1 MDINHPRFPS
11 KTTFISIETLHQNL
25 NRYEKINL
33 NHPFNRRSGGGLG
46 AEARQENREIGEALQ
61 RSLPADR
68 VQGDCGKE
76 KMRRKLYIINL
87 WICIFFV
94 FLHREN
100 KCEKH
105 EDN

>member
-11 KTTFISIETLHQNL
+11 KTTFISIETFHQNL
-25 NRYEKINL
+25 IHYEKN
-33 NHPFNRRSGGGLG
+33 NPDHPFNRCSGGGLG

-61 RSLPADR
+61 RPVPADR
-68 VQGDCGKE
+68 LQGDCGKE

-100 KCEKH
+100 KYEKH